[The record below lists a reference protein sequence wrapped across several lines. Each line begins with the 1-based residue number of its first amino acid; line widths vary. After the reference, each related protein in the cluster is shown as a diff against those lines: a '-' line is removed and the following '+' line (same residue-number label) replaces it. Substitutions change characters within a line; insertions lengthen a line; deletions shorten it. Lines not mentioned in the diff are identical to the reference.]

1 MKIVQIFM
9 AIDADQG
16 VLITW
21 YVQTLFNS
29 DKMVNFLKVLSNAN
43 SKSTWVFMENPP
55 ITIRTEQERN
65 SNASYCWQYGTNHT
79 TQNITQSSASLGFLR
94 ILSVSSDCKNCQKQ
108 VFQCLDTRQT
118 CSHPKIH
125 LKPTRKCLN
134 LAQLSHNLDYSRLLF
149 AAAPDYFW
157 RKR

>member
-43 SKSTWVFMENPP
+43 SKSTWVFMENPLS
-55 ITIRTEQERN
+55 QFV
-65 SNASYCWQYGTNHT
+65 
-79 TQNITQSSASLGFLR
+79 QN
-94 ILSVSSDCKNCQKQ
+94 KK
-108 VFQCLDTRQT
+108 
-118 CSHPKIH
+118 
-125 LKPTRKCLN
+125 
-134 LAQLSHNLDYSRLLF
+134 
-149 AAAPDYFW
+149 
-157 RKR
+157 